1 MDLIST
7 SPLRAIAISVMSPRP
22 PIGDPKSDIYS
33 LSGTDYMAD
42 WVTYITKQPLFTTD
56 TLKST
61 GTGIDPLCTDPP
73 TVNGSITPS
82 ATSVTD
88 TCTKSLYSSITTA
101 SIMFYNDSAFIGS
114 TTVSS
119 G

>member
-7 SPLRAIAISVMSPRP
+7 SPLRAIATSVMSPRP

-56 TLKST
+56 TLKSI
-61 GTGIDPLCTDPP
+61 GTGIDPVCTEPP
-73 TVNGSITPS
+73 TVNGLITPCNLS
-82 ATSVTD
+82 YRYMYKIIV
-88 TCTKSLYSSITTA
+88 
-101 SIMFYNDSAFIGS
+101 FQYNNSFHN
-114 TTVSS
+114 VL
-119 G
+119 